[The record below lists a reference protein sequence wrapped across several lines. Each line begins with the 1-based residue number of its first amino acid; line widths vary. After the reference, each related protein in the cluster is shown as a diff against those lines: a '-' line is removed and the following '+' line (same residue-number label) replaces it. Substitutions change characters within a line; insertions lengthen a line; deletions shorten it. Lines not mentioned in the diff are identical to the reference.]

1 MDKEKWIND
10 TLNSIDGMNR
20 AEPNPFLFPKI
31 LNKIK
36 IDDKAASFIPRK
48 RAILIFTSIII
59 LAVLNLGTILYKNS
73 QTTYIFTTETSITE
87 YIPSNQN
94 SYLEIFK

>member
-1 MDKEKWIND
+1 MDKKKWIKD
-10 TLNSIDGMNR
+10 TLNSIDGIKC

-31 LNKIK
+31 LNRLKNGERP
-36 IDDKAASFIPRK
+36 AAFIPRK
-48 RAILIFTSIII
+48 KAILIYTSIII
-59 LAVLNLGTILYKNS
+59 LAVLNLGAILYKNL
-73 QTTYIFTTETSITE
+73 QTTCITTAEKSVTE